1 MNCPSRNDDITLE
14 HPTWNQNPPF
24 LAPELTTCE
33 DLNGTVNAR
42 VQRNGDTGDGNPA
55 SSLGEKDFLT
65 HPRLVPDRPGPDSS
79 GRWTLDAHPRI
90 KGAVG
95 GEGQPRS
102 YPMILSQTPS
112 RSSGGVWGWIAWT
125 ASVLVCSTLLSY
137 VRTPGFLSSLFNA
150 APVASD
156 QCSAPL
162 VARDVVVPAARL
174 SKRSTCGGG
183 GANVDEY
190 DVPLHVG
197 ALFIM
202 LAVSFFS
209 CAFALIAKKL
219 PFLRIPAGFFFAVRH
234 FGTGVLIATAF
245 VHLLPTAF
253 ILLGDDCLS
262 SFWVDDYDAMPGAIA
277 LAAVFFVAVIEMVFQ
292 PARHMVNAEPPQPRV
307 QEMAETGMQS
317 DGSETDDNPA
327 EDDAGRRR
335 STMDMGHGASNSNSL
350 GRTLS
355 RIGRDPDIT
364 RAEAQQNASAVLSK
378 RPDEETVVPASYHC
392 GTGGNFGY
400 TLTPAQKH
408 QKDILQCMML
418 EVGILFHSI
427 FIGMTLSVSTGSNF
441 VVLLIA
447 IAFHQTF
454 EGLAL
459 GSRIAAISW
468 HEGAMQP
475 WLMALAYGCTTP
487 IGQAIGIA
495 THSLYDPD
503 SEFGL
508 VLVGTM
514 NAISSGLLVFASL
527 VELLAEDFLSDESW
541 RILRGKKRVIACF
554 LVFAGAFGMSV
565 VGAWA

>member
-1 MNCPSRNDDITLE
+1 MLNVSRD
-14 HPTWNQNPPF
+14 
-24 LAPELTTCE
+24 
-33 DLNGTVNAR
+33 
-42 VQRNGDTGDGNPA
+42 
-55 SSLGEKDFLT
+55 
-65 HPRLVPDRPGPDSS
+65 
-79 GRWTLDAHPRI
+79 
-90 KGAVG
+90 
-95 GEGQPRS
+95 
-102 YPMILSQTPS
+102 QTF
-112 RSSGGVWGWIAWT
+112 
-125 ASVLVCSTLLSY
+125 STLYRLI
-137 VRTPGFLSSLFNA
+137 FIASLA
-150 APVASD
+150 ALDTVPVSRHA
-156 QCSAPL
+156 
-162 VARDVVVPAARL
+162 
-174 SKRSTCGGG
+174 KRSTCGGG
-183 GANVDEY
+183 GANVEEY
-190 DVPLHVG
+190 SVPLHVG
-197 ALFIM
+197 GLFII
-202 LAVSFFS
+202 LAVSFLS

-253 ILLGDDCLS
+253 ISLGNDCLS
-262 SFWVDDYDAMPGAIA
+262 SFWIDDYDAMPGAIA

-292 PARHMVNAEPPQPRV
+292 PARQ
-307 QEMAETGMQS
+307 MANL
-317 DGSETDDNPA
+317 DTDDRPVAREMTEARPA
-327 EDDAGRRR
+327 STDSSSDDNNAGDEPVRR
-335 STMDMGHGASNSNSL
+335 STLDMGTGASNSASL

-364 RAEAQQNASAVLSK
+364 RAEGQHNDNMPTK
-378 RPDEETVVPASYHC
+378 RVDEETVTPTTFHC
-392 GTGGNFGY
+392 GTGGSYGGY

-468 HEGAMQP
+468 HKGALQP

-487 IGQAIGIA
+487 LGQAIGIA

-508 VLVGTM
+508 ILVGTM

-541 RILRGKKRVIACF
+541 RILRGKKRVVACL